1 MIKKIINEYK
11 NAFEN
16 LEVTNINSLLNLVDD
31 NVVFEDPFNTIVGKN
46 NLRELFL
53 EMFKKLQ
60 QPKFKVL
67 NIFYKQNLAII
78 KWNFSCKIFRK
89 DISFDGFSEVIV
101 KNGKIK
107 KHLDFWDSGKNFYTQ
122 VPILGRIFK
131 KIHNI

>member
-1 MIKKIINEYK
+1 MIKKTINKYK

-31 NVVFEDPFNTIVGKN
+31 SVVFEDPFNRIIGKN
-46 NLRELFL
+46 KLRELFL

-89 DISFDGFSEVIV
+89 DISFDGFSEVTV

>member
-1 MIKKIINEYK
+1 VIKKIIKKYK

-31 NVVFEDPFNTIVGKN
+31 NIVFEDPFNTIIGKD

-60 QPKFKVL
+60 KPKFKVL
-67 NIFYKQNLAII
+67 NIFYKQDLAII

-89 DISFDGFSEVIV
+89 DIYFDGFSEVTV

-131 KIHNI
+131 KIHSI

>member
-1 MIKKIINEYK
+1 
-11 NAFEN
+11 
-16 LEVTNINSLLNLVDD
+16 
-31 NVVFEDPFNTIVGKN
+31 
-46 NLRELFL
+46 
-53 EMFKKLQ
+53 MFKKLQ

-89 DISFDGFSEVIV
+89 DICFDGFSEVTV

-107 KHLDFWDSGKNFYTQ
+107 KHSDFWDSGKNFYTQ

>member
-1 MIKKIINEYK
+1 VIKKIIKKYK

-31 NVVFEDPFNTIVGKN
+31 NIVFEDPFNTIIGKD

-60 QPKFKVL
+60 KPKFKVL
-67 NIFYKQNLAII
+67 NIFYKQDLAII

-89 DISFDGFSEVIV
+89 DIYFDGFSEVTV

>member
-1 MIKKIINEYK
+1 MIKKTINKYK

-31 NVVFEDPFNTIVGKN
+31 NVVFEDPFNTIIGKD

-89 DISFDGFSEVIV
+89 DISFDGFSEVTV

>member
-1 MIKKIINEYK
+1 MIKKIINKYK

-16 LEVTNINSLLNLVDD
+16 LEVTNINNLLNLVDD
-31 NVVFEDPFNTIVGKN
+31 NVVFEDPFNKIIGKD

-53 EMFKKLQ
+53 EMFQKLQ

-89 DISFDGFSEVIV
+89 DIYFDGFSEVTV

-107 KHLDFWDSGKNFYTQ
+107 KHLDFWDSGKNLYTQ

-131 KIHNI
+131 KIHNV

>member
-1 MIKKIINEYK
+1 VIKKIINKYK

-31 NVVFEDPFNTIVGKN
+31 NVVFEDPFNTIIGKD

-78 KWNFSCKIFRK
+78 KWNFFCKIFRK
-89 DISFDGFSEVIV
+89 DICFDGFSEVTV

-107 KHLDFWDSGKNFYTQ
+107 KHSDFWDSGKNFYTQ

>member
-1 MIKKIINEYK
+1 MIKKIINKYK

-31 NVVFEDPFNTIVGKN
+31 NVVFEDPFNTIIGKD

-89 DISFDGFSEVIV
+89 DICFDGLSEVTV

-107 KHLDFWDSGKNFYTQ
+107 KHLDFWDSGRNFYTQ

>member
-1 MIKKIINEYK
+1 MIKKIINKYK

-31 NVVFEDPFNTIVGKN
+31 NVVFEDPFNRIIGKN
-46 NLRELFL
+46 KLRELFL

-89 DISFDGFSEVIV
+89 DICFDGFSEVTV

>member
-31 NVVFEDPFNTIVGKN
+31 NVVFEDPFNRIIGKN
-46 NLRELFL
+46 KLRELFL

-89 DISFDGFSEVIV
+89 DISFDGFSEVTV

-107 KHLDFWDSGKNFYTQ
+107 KHLDFWDTGKNFYTQ

>member
-1 MIKKIINEYK
+1 MIKKIINKYK

-16 LEVTNINSLLNLVDD
+16 LEVTNINNLLNLVDD
-31 NVVFEDPFNTIVGKN
+31 NVVFEDPFNKIIGKD

-53 EMFKKLQ
+53 EMFQKLQ

-89 DISFDGFSEVIV
+89 DICFDGLSEITVN
-101 KNGKIK
+101 NGKIK

>member
-1 MIKKIINEYK
+1 MIKKIINKYK

-31 NVVFEDPFNTIVGKN
+31 NVVFEDPFNKIIGKD

-53 EMFKKLQ
+53 EMFQKLQ

-89 DISFDGFSEVIV
+89 DICFDGLSEITVN
-101 KNGKIK
+101 NGKIK

>member
-1 MIKKIINEYK
+1 MHS
-11 NAFEN
+11 EN
-16 LEVTNINSLLNLVDD
+16 LEVKNINSLLNLVDD
-31 NVVFEDPFNTIVGKN
+31 NVVFEDPFNTIIGKD

-67 NIFYKQNLAII
+67 SIFYKEDLAII

-89 DISFDGFSEVIV
+89 DICFDGLSEVTV

-107 KHLDFWDSGKNFYTQ
+107 KHLDFWDSKETLYPSSNLRKN
-122 VPILGRIFK
+122 L
-131 KIHNI
+131 

>member
-1 MIKKIINEYK
+1 MIKKTINKYK

-31 NVVFEDPFNTIVGKN
+31 NVVFEDPFNRIIGKN
-46 NLRELFL
+46 KLRELFL

-89 DISFDGFSEVIV
+89 DISFDGFSEVTV
-101 KNGKIK
+101 KNGKFK

-131 KIHNI
+131 KIHNV

>member
-1 MIKKIINEYK
+1 MIKKIINKYK

-16 LEVTNINSLLNLVDD
+16 LEVTNINNLLNLVDD
-31 NVVFEDPFNTIVGKN
+31 NVVFEDPFNKIIGKD

-53 EMFKKLQ
+53 EMFQKLQ

-89 DISFDGFSEVIV
+89 DICFDGLSEVTV
-101 KNGKIK
+101 NNGKIK
-107 KHLDFWDSGKNFYTQ
+107 KHLDFWDSGKNLYTQ

-131 KIHNI
+131 KIHNV

>member
-1 MIKKIINEYK
+1 MIKEIINKYK

-16 LEVTNINSLLNLVDD
+16 LEVTNINNLLNLVDD
-31 NVVFEDPFNTIVGKN
+31 NVVFEDPFNKIIGKD

-53 EMFKKLQ
+53 EMFQKLQ

-89 DISFDGFSEVIV
+89 DICFDGLSEITVN
-101 KNGKIK
+101 NGKIK
-107 KHLDFWDSGKNFYTQ
+107 KHLDFWDSGKNLYTQ

-131 KIHNI
+131 KIHNV

>member
-1 MIKKIINEYK
+1 MIKKIINKYK

-16 LEVTNINSLLNLVDD
+16 LEVKNINSLLNLVDD
-31 NVVFEDPFNTIVGKN
+31 NVVFEDPFNTIIGKD

-89 DISFDGFSEVIV
+89 DICFDGLSEVTV

-107 KHLDFWDSGKNFYTQ
+107 KHLDFWDSGRNFYTQ

-131 KIHNI
+131 KIHNT

>member
-1 MIKKIINEYK
+1 MIKKIINKYK

-31 NVVFEDPFNTIVGKN
+31 NVVFEDPFNTIIGKE

-89 DISFDGFSEVIV
+89 DICFDGLSEVTV
-101 KNGKIK
+101 NNGKIK
-107 KHLDFWDSGKNFYTQ
+107 KHLDFWDSGKNLYTQ

-131 KIHNI
+131 KIHNV

>member
-1 MIKKIINEYK
+1 MIKKIINKYK

-16 LEVTNINSLLNLVDD
+16 LEVKNINSLLNLVDD
-31 NVVFEDPFNTIVGKN
+31 NVVFEDPFNKIIGKD

-53 EMFKKLQ
+53 EMFQKLQ

-89 DISFDGFSEVIV
+89 DICFDGLSEVTV
-101 KNGKIK
+101 NNGKIK
-107 KHLDFWDSGKNFYTQ
+107 KHLDFWDSGKNLYTQ

-131 KIHNI
+131 KIHNV

>member
-1 MIKKIINEYK
+1 MIKKIINKYK

-16 LEVTNINSLLNLVDD
+16 LEATNINSLLNLVDD
-31 NVVFEDPFNTIVGKN
+31 NIVFEDPFNTIIGKD

-89 DISFDGFSEVIV
+89 DISFDGFSEVTV

>member
-1 MIKKIINEYK
+1 MIKKIINKYK

-16 LEVTNINSLLNLVDD
+16 LELTNINSLLNLVDD
-31 NVVFEDPFNTIVGKN
+31 NVVFEDPFNTIIGKN

-78 KWNFSCKIFRK
+78 KWNFSCKIYGK
-89 DISFDGFSEVIV
+89 DICFDGFSEVTV

>member
-1 MIKKIINEYK
+1 MIKKIINKYK

-31 NVVFEDPFNTIVGKN
+31 NIVFEDPFNTIIGKD

-89 DISFDGFSEVIV
+89 DIYFDGFSEVTV

-107 KHLDFWDSGKNFYTQ
+107 KHSDFWDSGKNFYTQ